1 MSDCSCGCGA
11 APRFVFSCSG
21 AADVGE
27 VADQA
32 ARELS
37 RQGKIKM
44 FCLAGIGGRISGIVK
59 STEASDQ
66 ILAIDGC
73 PLNCARKTLEE
84 AGFSEF
90 EHVELHALGL
100 KKGESPVSQEHINIV
115 VEEANKLIKG

>member
-1 MSDCSCGCGA
+1 MSKCACSCEA
-11 APRFVFSCSG
+11 APKFVFSCSG

-44 FCLAGIGGRISGIVK
+44 FCLAGIGGKVSGIVK
-59 STEASDQ
+59 STEAADQ
-66 ILAIDGC
+66 IVAIDGC

-84 AGFSEF
+84 SGFSGF
-90 EHVELHALGL
+90 EHVELDGLGL
-100 KKGESPVSQEHINIV
+100 KKGASPASTENIAIV
-115 VEEANKLIKG
+115 VKEVSKRIQG